1 VLYGIFR
8 YLYLVHRKEQ
18 GGSPTDVLLTDR
30 PLLVAVALWALTVVV
45 ILYTAKGLPVP
56 LLR

>member
-1 VLYGIFR
+1 
-8 YLYLVHRKEQ
+8 
-18 GGSPTDVLLTDR
+18 
-30 PLLVAVALWALTVVV
+30 VAVALWALTVVV